1 MDDRDQQAE
10 AGSHVPSVGQTVWNL
25 TVSGARFWFKW
36 TLGGAVLGGVGLAG
50 AGLYYFGL
58 QGMIW
63 GAGVG
68 AVIGAL
74 VALGVLIVASAESS
88 LF

>member
-1 MDDRDQQAE
+1 
-10 AGSHVPSVGQTVWNL
+10 
-25 TVSGARFWFKW
+25 
-36 TLGGAVLGGVGLAG
+36 
-50 AGLYYFGL
+50 
-58 QGMIW
+58 MIW